1 MKKILIAIPCLGQK
15 VDAYLAHSL
24 CESIKMGADYG
35 LDINCVFL
43 ANESILPMAKNEL
56 FKVAYNDQYDAMVF
70 IEDTLYWD
78 EKTLVDILLS
88 EHDVVT
94 LPVVNKNDKQESY
107 NVKVDAVTITPHDY
121 FKVKQTD
128 TSFLK
133 LSKKVI
139 TDLWNSNAELQFR
152 GKKIKNICEYG
163 FQNSEFI
170 GEDSVL
176 STKIK
181 ELGYDILVYPNHTVS
196 RVGYKLYT
204 GDFDQHI
211 VNEFN

>member
-139 TDLWNSNAELQFR
+139 TDLWNSNVELQFR

-211 VNEFN
+211 ANEFN